1 MKKVL
6 LLIIIFLISKFVY
19 AQFPPAPQILDKK
32 LCVDTAYIELLYSFK
47 FKNLA
52 GQKDFTEDI
61 RKIQIGNH
69 IVKDFSQIVFHYD
82 SLATERTKK
91 GLQTQNIPTQTYPC
105 ELYSD
110 VENHLR
116 KEKYR
121 LMLNAGVLCY
131 DSQWITP
138 EWQFIPD
145 DTIRLS
151 NYLCNKAQINY
162 AGRNY
167 TAWYALDYPI
177 SYGPF
182 KFWGLPGLIIKIEEE
197 SGLFI
202 WELYKMNKVHS
213 PIYKCKYDKEQN
225 CTERSAKRT
234 IDKMM
239 SSPMSFLQ
247 SVGTKMMV
255 RRSDGSFG
263 APSQNNQQEVYQPI
277 ELK

>member
-1 MKKVL
+1 MKKVSS
-6 LLIIIFLISKFVY
+6 LIIICLISRFVY

-32 LCVDTAYIELLYSFK
+32 HCVDTAYVELLYSFK

-52 GQKDFTEDI
+52 GQKDFAEDI

-69 IVKDFSQIVFHYD
+69 IVKDFSHIVFHYD

-91 GLQTQNIPTQTYPC
+91 GLQTHNIPTQTYPC

-116 KEKYR
+116 EEKYR

-131 DSQWITP
+131 NSHWMTP

-145 DTIRLS
+145 DTIHLS
-151 NYLCNKAQINY
+151 GYSCNKAQTHY

-167 TAWYALDYPI
+167 TAWYSLEIPI
-177 SYGPF
+177 PYGPF
-182 KFWGLPGLIIKIEEE
+182 KFWGLPGLILKIEEE

-213 PIYKCKYDKEQN
+213 PIYKYKYEKEQT
-225 CTERSAKRT
+225 CTESTAKRT
-234 IDKMM
+234 IDRMM

-247 SVGTKMMV
+247 SAGTKMMV
-255 RRSDGSFG
+255 KRNDGSFG
-263 APSQNNQQEVYQPI
+263 APSQSNEKGVYQSI